1 VPNHIELTGLQGSH
15 PLGALAAFGLLRCC
29 EEMDGFRG
37 ARLGWRQA
45 AGWRAVLRTDRPATA
60 EELVSALAARQKGR
74 ADSRELNWARNI
86 KTASA
91 SYRSALEEARN
102 STHPG
107 ERGYADFLAAFAS
120 EPGVDEDGQL
130 EPTAFY
136 MTSGR
141 QEFLKEARTLAGK
154 LANGVSIGRQKK
166 TCEGMFREALL
177 GPWRYEDP
185 QHSLGW
191 DPSTERL
198 HALRAKSPTKEGSEG
213 VTAAVWLA
221 FEALPLFPC
230 FLSEG
235 RLATTGFR
243 TTGATWRE
251 RVTYFSWPVW
261 TDPVRLATVRSLLS
275 LPDLTEPEPP
285 LRELRLRGVEG
296 VFRAER
302 YKVKTQGAY
311 YILRPAYPCL

>member
-1 VPNHIELTGLQGSH
+1 
-15 PLGALAAFGLLRCC
+15 
-29 EEMDGFRG
+29 
-37 ARLGWRQA
+37 
-45 AGWRAVLRTDRPATA
+45 
-60 EELVSALAARQKGR
+60 
-74 ADSRELNWARNI
+74 
-86 KTASA
+86 
-91 SYRSALEEARN
+91 
-102 STHPG
+102 
-107 ERGYADFLAAFAS
+107 DFLAAFAS

-191 DPSTERL
+191 DPATERL
-198 HALRAKSPTKEGSEG
+198 HALRAKSPTKEVSEG

-261 TDPVRLATVRSLLS
+261 TDPVRLATVRSL
-275 LPDLTEPEPP
+275 
-285 LRELRLRGVEG
+285 
-296 VFRAER
+296 
-302 YKVKTQGAY
+302 
-311 YILRPAYPCL
+311 